1 MVKYIKRNNAV
12 KIIYYLMSADGV
24 VSPEEEERFSLI
36 CKEVKFSDSDR
47 IDCIKQCKSKL
58 GEAIDDEDTA
68 DIITENTVKLL
79 SKDENYYCYGDDKVP
94 PKLLLWDLLT
104 VAYSDGE
111 YSSPEKKLIKKIV
124 RELEIDKSIYL
135 EMDNTIK
142 ATYALNKEKE
152 YLSHS
157 DMSWSTVEGY
167 MMEIDKR
174 IKVIE
179 NSVKQLI
186 AD

>member
-1 MVKYIKRNNAV
+1 MR
-12 KIIYYLMSADGV
+12 KINQN
-24 VSPEEEERFSLI
+24 P
-36 CKEVKFSDSDR
+36 
-47 IDCIKQCKSKL
+47 
-58 GEAIDDEDTA
+58 
-68 DIITENTVKLL
+68 
-79 SKDENYYCYGDDKVP
+79 
-94 PKLLLWDLLT
+94 
-104 VAYSDGE
+104 
-111 YSSPEKKLIKKIV
+111 IKKIV